1 MIRNDKMLI
10 KNKKL
15 AILASILTFIAAS
28 LLFTGLILYILQIP
42 PSALWEGQNQLYFF
56 TGILAAVGLA
66 SLVYGRGSDERAA
79 RAVEVLDESLGIEVK
94 QKDMWRI
101 LRAVEQMPPF
111 VVEKYVSTNLN
122 GVEWFK
128 DQIMDY
134 QTKLDDEDLLKIKK
148 VMETPVPELQNLMEK
163 LYGETKLE
171 QFKILA
177 GPEAQDL
184 IVINLEELK
193 KILFEE

>member
-1 MIRNDKMLI
+1 M
-10 KNKKL
+10 
-15 AILASILTFIAAS
+15 
-28 LLFTGLILYILQIP
+28 
-42 PSALWEGQNQLYFF
+42 
-56 TGILAAVGLA
+56 
-66 SLVYGRGSDERAA
+66 
-79 RAVEVLDESLGIEVK
+79 GIEVK

-111 VVEKYVSTNLN
+111 VVDKYVSTNLN

-134 QTKLDDEDLLKIKK
+134 KAKLDDEDLLKIRKF
-148 VMETPVPELQNLMEK
+148 METPVPELQNLMEK
-163 LYGETKLE
+163 LYEETKLE

-177 GPEAQDL
+177 GPEAQEL